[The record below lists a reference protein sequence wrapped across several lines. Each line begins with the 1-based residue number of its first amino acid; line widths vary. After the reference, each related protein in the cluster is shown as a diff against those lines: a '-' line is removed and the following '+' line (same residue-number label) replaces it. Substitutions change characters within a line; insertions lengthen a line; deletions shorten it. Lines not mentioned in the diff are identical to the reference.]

1 MANEEGVK
9 IVITAEDRF
18 TETMKKIDASSK
30 IFGETTKNTQRNLE
44 ALEKEMVRLVANGL
58 DPADKKI
65 KEMKANYDK
74 LSQSISGADG
84 PLKVANQKWMSLSL
98 VVQDLPYGFRGIQNN
113 LPALVG
119 SFAAAGGAIY
129 FVFSALIAITTAY
142 EKEIKA
148 LFITTTEAEK
158 QQQLYNNVVKESGTA
173 YIDAQSQVLSLTQK
187 VKLAKDGYI
196 DKQSVV
202 NEYNE
207 TIGKTIGKQKDLEG
221 VNEALINQGPA
232 YVEYI
237 NKLSFAMASA
247 KLVAEQSEKMIKI
260 SMQNATEFVDG
271 WDAFFKAKWN
281 PSGIV
286 QSLAGGTIE
295 LQKSAEKNR
304 QIQLGEA
311 GKTAVGY
318 EKIMNAAFKSA
329 GEAAK
334 KAGVVPD
341 VVKPTT
347 TKSVKNTYLLESL
360 KAQQQA
366 QKDDI
371 YQFRVYGAL
380 IINEEERLAVAR
392 AKLDGTYL
400 QNKKNIHARY
410 QADRETNDNLFEA
423 NLNKILDANAK
434 IRTAQEKKELEIQ
447 VANRKMI
454 ADGILAINKQFAED
468 NLRNAILFAKNQTNI
483 IETELAVQDKLNRN
497 SLTERIEYT
506 KQALAKL
513 AVLAAYTFDPKVL
526 AVYLDSFDKVNAK
539 LKGMGTTWEATSL
552 KIKGLIEGV
561 MSDSISKFAENIG
574 KSFNGEDVDIF
585 GGITE
590 VIATGLQ
597 NIGKALIAYGTA
609 MDAFKLAFTNPFA
622 AIAAGVVL
630 VASGVALQGSIKK
643 MNDGGAKTKKFAN
656 GGIISGPTMGLM
668 GEYPGARTNPEV
680 VAPLDKLKDMIGGG
694 GGGTFMLRG
703 QDLLLSVNRAQ
714 KASNLK
720 GQNISLA

>member
-74 LSQSISGADG
+74 LSQSLSGADG

-173 YIDAQSQVLSLTQK
+173 YIDAQSQVLSLTEK

-196 DKQSVV
+196 DKQSVI

-221 VNEALINQGPA
+221 VNQALINQGPA

-286 QSLAGGTIE
+286 QSLASGTIE

-334 KAGVVPD
+334 KAGVVAGVAPGSTGKAVLKQD
-341 VVKPTT
+341 KT
-347 TKSVKNTYLLESL
+347 LLNSL
-360 KAQQQA
+360 KSEQQLY
-366 QKDDI
+366 KDDLFI
-371 YQFRVYGAL
+371 KRAIGLEVL
-380 IINEEERLAVAR
+380 KEEKRLAVEEAVFNKASKGTLLNIDR
-392 AKLDGTYL
+392 DFEFKRLIIEKEALDELQKIRNAAVNQAAKDKDEADKKAEDASKKVNDRNLQNALTALKIESDVATKIANANGKTTSADRIKILENYKAKLYELASTGGY
-400 QNKKNIHARY
+400 
-410 QADRETNDNLFEA
+410 
-423 NLNKILDANAK
+423 
-434 IRTAQEKKELEIQ
+434 TAEQFDK
-447 VANRKMI
+447 I
-454 ADGILAINKQFAED
+454 ADALVNVDGAIAGSQDKIKSFNITWIDTLNGINSTINDFI
-468 NLRNAILFAKNQTNI
+468 NNSLFALGESIGKVFAGESVDAIDVFGTLIADALQ
-483 IETELAVQDKLNRN
+483 
-497 SLTERIEYT
+497 SLG
-506 KQALAKL
+506 KQLIAFGVAKL
-513 AVLAAYTFDPKVL
+513 AAYEALKNPTPAGAAL
-526 AVYLDSFDKVNAK
+526 
-539 LKGMGTTWEATSL
+539 
-552 KIKGLIEGV
+552 
-561 MSDSISKFAENIG
+561 
-574 KSFNGEDVDIF
+574 
-585 GGITE
+585 
-590 VIATGLQ
+590 
-597 NIGKALIAYGTA
+597 
-609 MDAFKLAFTNPFA
+609 
-622 AIAAGVVL
+622 AIAAGIAA
-630 VASGVALQGSIKK
+630 VAAGAALKVSLNKK
-643 MNDGGAKTKKFAN
+643 RDPNKGKDVSKFAD

-668 GEYPGARTNPEV
+668 GEYPGARSNPEV
-680 VAPLDKLKDMIGGG
+680 VAPLDKLKDLMNG
-694 GGGTFMLRG
+694 GGGTLEARISG
-703 QDLLLSVNRAQ
+703 SDLLILMNKAQ
-714 KASNLK
+714 RN
-720 GQNISLA
+720 NNTTF

>member
-1 MANEEGVK
+1 
-9 IVITAEDRF
+9 
-18 TETMKKIDASSK
+18 
-30 IFGETTKNTQRNLE
+30 
-44 ALEKEMVRLVANGL
+44 
-58 DPADKKI
+58 
-65 KEMKANYDK
+65 MKANYDK
-74 LSQSISGADG
+74 LSQSLSGADG

-318 EKIMNAAFKSA
+318 EKIMNSAFKSV

-341 VVKPTT
+341 VVKPAT

-380 IINEEERLAVAR
+380 IINEEERLAVSR
-392 AKLDGTYL
+392 AKIDGTYL

-423 NLNKILDANAK
+423 NLNKILDANEK

-447 VANRKMI
+447 AANRINI
-454 ADGILAINKQFAED
+454 AKGILEINKKFAED
-468 NLRNAILFAKNQTNI
+468 DLRNAVLFAKKQTSNI
-483 IETELAVQDKLNRN
+483 QTELGVQDKLNKN
-497 SLTERIEYT
+497 NLSLRIEDT
-506 KQALAKL
+506 KAALAKL
-513 AVLAAYTFDPKVL
+513 AVLAAFTFDPAVL
-526 AVYLDSFDKVNAK
+526 AVYLDAIDKITAK
-539 LKGMGTTWEATSL
+539 LGGLGTTWEDTTKAIDSVIKSFIADSL
-552 KIKGLIEGV
+552 FSLGE
-561 MSDSISKFAENIG
+561 SIGNALMGENVDAMEAFGTILADAIQSIG
-574 KSFNGEDVDIF
+574 K
-585 GGITE
+585 
-590 VIATGLQ
+590 Q
-597 NIGKALIAYGTA
+597 LIAYGLV
-609 MDAFKLAFTNPFA
+609 KLAALKALETMTPMGA
-622 AIAAGVVL
+622 MLAIAAGVAA
-630 VASGVALQGSIKK
+630 VAAGAALKASLKQSTAKSGVNSGSSS
-643 MNDGGAKTKKFAN
+643 NAPRKFAN
-656 GGIISGPTMGLM
+656 GGIISGPTYGLM
-668 GEYPGARTNPEV
+668 GEYPGAKSNPEV